1 MGRDFEFEEDNLPH
15 LVSSFFDHQMNETDR
30 EWGELQDRL
39 RNDKEARRYYAE
51 CAVMQAQVAWV
62 FSNQLETGAPV
73 VLPSRNPGL
82 FKWGIAG
89 STVLVLSAC
98 LLFFFIGFP
107 DSSPTVARVMDLVK
121 VKWQE
126 ESIAWSRN
134 QGVSVGDQIRL
145 QHGLLELELNS
156 GVRVIIEGPASLE
169 LVSRDQIWLEQGRV
183 YAKVPEQARG
193 FSIRTPTSKAI
204 DLGTEFGVYVDEQQ
218 TTDVHVV
225 KGMVDAELLDGEGR
239 KLDSRRLSQNKAA
252 QFSSAI
258 KEVPCRTN
266 DFVKHLQYEKV
277 IQESGPYI
285 RLTFDEIQN
294 GTIRNQV
301 SDQKHA
307 RISVAAPLS
316 GQEDNKYL
324 TFPSADSEGKEVS
337 GQYVQIDSLG
347 DLFSGD
353 FTFEFWV
360 RPQRVHRATLFRV
373 FPLDSG
379 LQSSDGSVIELMEF
393 SADDPRSFRFLLR
406 NASFNPLEKETD
418 LYSKQPYEPERWHHI
433 VGVKTSSQLKLYLDG
448 KLLVQEK
455 CQQRIIEE
463 TGLIIGRHIPP
474 ENETHVK
481 RDYLGDLDEM
491 LIYRRALSDSEIR
504 THSLL
509 YQTAQ

>member
-1 MGRDFEFEEDNLPH
+1 MGRDYEFEEDNLPH
-15 LVSSFFDHQMNETDR
+15 LVSSFFDHQINETDR
-30 EWGELQDRL
+30 EWGALQQRL

-73 VLPSRNPGL
+73 VLPSRNPGF
-82 FKWGIAG
+82 FKWGLAG

-98 LLFFFIGFP
+98 VLFFFIGFP
-107 DSSPTVARVMDLVK
+107 GSRPTVARVMELVK
-121 VKWQE
+121 VRWQE
-126 ESIAWSRN
+126 EAIAWNRN
-134 QGVSVGDQIRL
+134 QGVSAGDRIRL

-156 GVRVIIEGPASLE
+156 GVRVIVEGPASLE
-169 LVSRDQIWLEQGRV
+169 LVSSDQIWLEQGRV
-183 YAKVPEQARG
+183 FAKVPEQARG
-193 FSIRTPTSKAI
+193 FSIRTPTSRAV

-252 QFSSAI
+252 QFSSVI

-277 IQESGPYI
+277 IKESGPYI

-294 GTIRNQV
+294 GTIPNQV

-307 RISVAAPLS
+307 KISFAAPLS
-316 GQEDNKYL
+316 GQKDNQYL
-324 TFPSADSEGKEVS
+324 TFSSADSEGKEGS
-337 GQYVQIDSLG
+337 GQYVLIDSLE
-347 DLFSGD
+347 DLFAGD

-373 FPLDSG
+373 FPLDPG
-379 LQSSDGSVIELMEF
+379 LESSNGSVIELMDF
-393 SADDPRSFRFLLR
+393 SADDPRGLRFLLR
-406 NASFNPLEKETD
+406 NTRFNPQDKETD
-418 LYSKQPYEPERWHHI
+418 LYSNQPYEPGRWHHI
-433 VGVKTSSQLKLYLDG
+433 VGVRSRTQLKLYLDG
-448 KLLVQEK
+448 KLLVQDE
-455 CQQRIIEE
+455 CPQRINQE
-463 TGLIIGRHIPP
+463 TGLIIGRHLPP
-474 ENETHVK
+474 DNELIVH

-491 LIYRRALSDSEIR
+491 LIYRRALSDAEIR
-504 THSLL
+504 AHSLL